1 MCLKT
6 CVNIESPC
14 IKVCVMDPASGL
26 CRGCG
31 RTLAEI
37 GAWTTLR
44 QSERAAIAAQL
55 AGRMRAAGLPPA
67 ADPPAT
73 T

>member
-1 MCLKT
+1 M
-6 CVNIESPC
+6 IDSPC
-14 IKVCVMDPASGL
+14 NKICVMDPASDL

-44 QSERAAIAAQL
+44 PYERAAITALL
-55 AGRMRAAGLPPA
+55 ADRMRAAGLPPPADRPA
-67 ADPPAT
+67 AT
-73 T
+73 

>member
-1 MCLKT
+1 
-6 CVNIESPC
+6 
-14 IKVCVMDPASGL
+14 MDPASDL

-44 QSERAAIAAQL
+44 PYERAAITALL
-55 AGRMRAAGLPPA
+55 ADRMRAAGLPPA
-67 ADPPAT
+67 ADRPAAT
-73 T
+73 